1 MTYVKKE
8 FRQILYL
15 ADKNFTIPNCFYK
28 YISKK
33 EKSHNLIIKSKGNNC
48 FCTNCQHK
56 FINKNKIN
64 NYIKCPSCKQKL
76 LIKSDRLQRY
86 EFKDYLQLLDKVDNT
101 FVLRTFELYSSYNNF
116 STSHIVTEFM
126 RTIIKDNRGYDF
138 VTNQVHNNMGYMYI
152 AHYQKFENW
161 RARNY
166 RWSYRDIIGMICPYN
181 LKKLLKDTELKYSQL
196 DKFVAKVDYIDFI
209 HYFNNIAKYKSFE
222 MLVKLKLYNLAKDA
236 NQFVIGK
243 TFKEIFGVPKTF
255 YPFMKRYN
263 LDLKELTVLR
273 TLQKENISLIRK
285 LKDYHNLA
293 DLARYV
299 DLEVAYKKVLL
310 KPGNYEHEYL
320 DYLEACATL
329 KYDMHDKKVLYPVNL
344 EQEHNKVMKLLE
356 IVYNEKSNELIK
368 KRVTDLN
375 KFIYKDK
382 KYIVFPASSV
392 ESLIDESE
400 QQHNCVKTYCK
411 RYALGKC
418 DIYYM
423 RELSNI
429 DKSLVTI
436 EVRNQ
441 EVVQSRII
449 GNKFPTK
456 EQQDFIN
463 KWQKKILF
471 NM

>member
-15 ADKNFTIPNCFYK
+15 ADKNFTIPHCFHRF
-28 YISKK
+28 ILKK
-33 EKSHNLIIKSKGNNC
+33 EKSHNLIIKSKGNHC
-48 FCTNCQHK
+48 YCTNCK
-56 FINKNKIN
+56 YEFISKSKIN
-64 NYIKCPSCKQKL
+64 SHIKCPNCKQLL

-86 EFKDYLQLLDKVDNT
+86 VFKDNLQLLDKVDNT
-101 FVLRTFELYSSYNNF
+101 FVLRTFELYSSYNNL
-116 STSHIVTEFM
+116 STNHVVTEFM
-126 RTIIKDNRGYDF
+126 RTIIKDNRSYDF

-152 AHYQKFENW
+152 AHYQKFEKW

-166 RWSYRDIIGMICPYN
+166 RWAYRDIIGMVCPYN
-181 LKKLLKDTELKYSQL
+181 LKNMLKDTELKYSQL
-196 DKFVAKVDYIDFI
+196 DKFVANVDYIDFI
-209 HYFNNIAKYKSFE
+209 YYFNNIAKYPSFE

-236 NQFVIGK
+236 DKFTIGK
-243 TFKEIFGVPKTF
+243 TFKEIFGLPKPF
-255 YPFMKRYN
+255 YHFIKKHN
-263 LDLKELTVLR
+263 LDFRELKVLQV
-273 TLQKENISLIRK
+273 LQKENISLIRK

-299 DLEVAYKKVLL
+299 DLEVAYKKVLSNQA
-310 KPGNYEHEYL
+310 NYEHEYL
-320 DYLEACATL
+320 DYLEACANL
-329 KYDMHDKKVLYPVNL
+329 KYDMHDKKVLYPTNL
-344 EQEHNKVMKLLE
+344 AKEHNKVIKLLE
-356 IVYNEKSNELIK
+356 IVFNEKSDELIK
-368 KRVTDLN
+368 ERLTKLN

-382 KYIVFPASSV
+382 KYIIFPADSV
-392 ESLIDESE
+392 ESLIDESK
-400 QQHNCVKTYCK
+400 QQHNCVKTYIK
-411 RYALGKC
+411 KYALGKC

-449 GNKFPTK
+449 DNQLPTK
-456 EQQDFIN
+456 GQQDFIN

>member
-1 MTYVKKE
+1 M
-8 FRQILYL
+8 
-15 ADKNFTIPNCFYK
+15 
-28 YISKK
+28 
-33 EKSHNLIIKSKGNNC
+33 
-48 FCTNCQHK
+48 
-56 FINKNKIN
+56 
-64 NYIKCPSCKQKL
+64 
-76 LIKSDRLQRY
+76 
-86 EFKDYLQLLDKVDNT
+86 
-101 FVLRTFELYSSYNNF
+101 
-116 STSHIVTEFM
+116 
-126 RTIIKDNRGYDF
+126 
-138 VTNQVHNNMGYMYI
+138 
-152 AHYQKFENW
+152 
-161 RARNY
+161 
-166 RWSYRDIIGMICPYN
+166 
-181 LKKLLKDTELKYSQL
+181 
-196 DKFVAKVDYIDFI
+196 
-209 HYFNNIAKYKSFE
+209 
-222 MLVKLKLYNLAKDA
+222 
-236 NQFVIGK
+236 
-243 TFKEIFGVPKTF
+243 
-255 YPFMKRYN
+255 
-263 LDLKELTVLR
+263 KELTVLR

-299 DLEVAYKKVLL
+299 DLEMAYKKVLS

-320 DYLEACATL
+320 DYLEACANL
-329 KYDMHDKKVLYPVNL
+329 KYDMHDKKVLYPNNL
-344 EQEHNKVMKLLE
+344 EQEHDKVMKLLE

-463 KWQKKILF
+463 KWQKKILALS
-471 NM
+471 